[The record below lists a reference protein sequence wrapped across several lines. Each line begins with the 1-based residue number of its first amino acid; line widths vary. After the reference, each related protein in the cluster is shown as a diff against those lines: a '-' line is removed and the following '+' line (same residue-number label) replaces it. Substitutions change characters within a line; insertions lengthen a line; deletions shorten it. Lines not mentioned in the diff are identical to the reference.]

1 MMLITPKDRIAIFG
15 ARGMAGSAIS
25 RALERAG
32 YHLQLNP
39 SRAELDLLD
48 PLTVQQWFSE
58 HHPTVV
64 VLAAAK
70 VGGIHANNTYPA
82 DFLLENLKI
91 QTHVIETSWLSGVRR
106 LLFLGSSCIYPK
118 FAEQPIKEEAL
129 LTGPLEPTNECYGIA
144 KIAGINLCEALRK
157 QYGFDAISLMPTN
170 LYGPGDNYHP
180 ENSHVVPALIRRFW
194 SAKIN
199 KRPSVSCWGTGSPS
213 REFLHADDLGDA
225 CVFALENWDPS
236 AKNAPRTDKGQL
248 LNFLNVG
255 TGHDLTIRQLAE
267 MIADTLEYEG
277 NIVWDT
283 SKPDGTPKKQLD
295 VMRMTSLGWVSK
307 IPLSSGINSTIKAFV
322 QNSNY
327 RSL

>member
-1 MMLITPKDRIAIFG
+1 M
-15 ARGMAGSAIS
+15 
-25 RALERAG
+25 
-32 YHLQLNP
+32 
-39 SRAELDLLD
+39 
-48 PLTVQQWFSE
+48 
-58 HHPTVV
+58 
-64 VLAAAK
+64 
-70 VGGIHANNTYPA
+70 
-82 DFLLENLKI
+82 
-91 QTHVIETSWLSGVRR
+91 
-106 LLFLGSSCIYPK
+106 
-118 FAEQPIKEEAL
+118 
-129 LTGPLEPTNECYGIA
+129 
-144 KIAGINLCEALRK
+144 
-157 QYGFDAISLMPTN
+157 
-170 LYGPGDNYHP
+170 
-180 ENSHVVPALIRRFW
+180 
-194 SAKIN
+194 
-199 KRPSVSCWGTGSPS
+199 
-213 REFLHADDLGDA
+213 GDA